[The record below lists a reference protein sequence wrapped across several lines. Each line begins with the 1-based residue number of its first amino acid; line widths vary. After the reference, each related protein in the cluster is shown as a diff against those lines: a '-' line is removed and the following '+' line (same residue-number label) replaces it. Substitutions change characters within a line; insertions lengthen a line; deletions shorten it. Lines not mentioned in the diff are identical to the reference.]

1 MRRIWLFSE
10 FIFYVE
16 RCVMK
21 RLLPTDFQEDE
32 TTTEELWASKHQK
45 QLGSVFIRS
54 GKPSKVQSPGLLR
67 CAECGSEVKVL
78 VSPRRNPHSSK
89 LGRAVSMKDHDLCRR
104 CWRRLMQQV
113 PPGTVVDLERA
124 RHETLQDQAKRPTRV
139 KPQEFP
145 QTAS

>member
-1 MRRIWLFSE
+1 
-10 FIFYVE
+10 
-16 RCVMK
+16 MK
-21 RLLPTDFQEDE
+21 QRLHGRLQEDGM
-32 TTTEELWASKHQK
+32 TTEEWWASKHQR

-104 CWRRLMQQV
+104 CWRRLIQKV
-113 PPGTVVDLERA
+113 PQGTVIDLEHIRRA
-124 RHETLQDQAKRPTRV
+124 SLNQTGRSLQVEPEEL
-139 KPQEFP
+139 PP
-145 QTAS
+145 TAS